1 MTLLFPDALDTRYD
15 DTKQLPELLQ
25 LYYKHVQILLDNGT
39 HTLEYLKDNIDQT
52 AAQVE
57 KEWLRRYGSF
67 HFVYRIRLCGQ

>member
-1 MTLLFPDALDTRYD
+1 MKLLFPDVLDTKYD
-15 DTKQLPELLQ
+15 DHKELPELLQ
-25 LYYKHVQILLDNGT
+25 LYFKHVQILLDSGT

-67 HFVYRIRLCGQ
+67 HCVRRIRSCGQ